1 MRELR
6 VLKNKEIPL
15 EIFDLVRKSS
25 IRQWVSQKEK
35 REKGA
40 GSFFKETIAENFPS
54 LGKELDIQLHEA
66 ENTIISTQKDL
77 LQDMV
82 Y

>member
-1 MRELR
+1 MRGKE

-25 IRQWVSQKEK
+25 IRQWVSQRKE
-35 REKGA
+35 EKGA

-54 LGKELDIQLHEA
+54 LGKELDIQLHET
-66 ENTIISTQKDL
+66 ENTIISTQRSS
-77 LQDMV
+77 QDML

>member
-1 MRELR
+1 MKELR

-25 IRQWVSQKEK
+25 IRQWVSQKGK

-54 LGKELDIQLHEA
+54 LGKELDIQLHERPLW
-66 ENTIISTQKDL
+66 ES
-77 LQDMV
+77 V
-82 Y
+82 

>member
-1 MRELR
+1 MR

-25 IRQWVSQKEK
+25 IRQWVSQKGK

-77 LQDMV
+77 LQDML

>member
-1 MRELR
+1 MKELR

-25 IRQWVSQKEK
+25 IRQWVSQKGK

-40 GSFFKETIAENFPS
+40 GSFFKETIAENFPN
-54 LGKELDIQLHEA
+54 LEKELGMHILKA
-66 ENTIISTQKDL
+66 KRNSN
-77 LQDMV
+77 
-82 Y
+82 